1 MTRRE
6 EIMKKLEQDQHLTYQ
21 CKVTW
26 KVDWIQSTRLFKN
39 NTKRDACSDIV
50 YLKLSNWLYIK
61 WTEIDW
67 CIWFGN
73 LTSFRDFFPQIWNE
87 YYFVVNMRDYNI
99 ISIWSWNYNTN
110 YLWYEASEKYW
121 QKTIDGMLEC
131 QDGKPYLGTSY
142 SEVKLKNDILNQW
155 IITHQENVVLPSSL
169 SWTSFISSV
178 LMLTVAGLSLLKWF

>member
-6 EIMKKLEQDQHLTYQ
+6 EIMKELEQDQNLTYQ
-21 CKVTW
+21 CKVSW
-26 KVDWIQSTRLFKN
+26 KVDWMESTRLFKN
-39 NTKRDACSDIV
+39 NTRWDRCSDIV

-67 CIWFGN
+67 CIWAGAW
-73 LTSFRDFFPQIWNE
+73 SFRDFFPKIWNE

-99 ISIWSWNYNTN
+99 ISIWTWNYNTN
-110 YLWYEASEKYW
+110 YLWVKAGEKYW
-121 QKTIDGMLEC
+121 QKTINGMLEC
-131 QDGKPYLGTSY
+131 QNNNPYLETIY

-155 IITHQENVVLPSSL
+155 IITHQENVVLPSSF
-169 SWTSFISSV
+169 SWASFISSV